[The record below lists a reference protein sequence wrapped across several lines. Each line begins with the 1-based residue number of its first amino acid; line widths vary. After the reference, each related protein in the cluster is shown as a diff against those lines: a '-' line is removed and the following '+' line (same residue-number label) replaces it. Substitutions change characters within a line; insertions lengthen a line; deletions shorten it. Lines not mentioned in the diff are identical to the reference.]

1 MKTESQKYPIFN
13 VPNTLSFIRILV
25 VPPMV
30 YFFLNDQIIWAVV
43 MITISGL
50 SDAFDGFF
58 ARKLNQVTELG
69 KMLDPLA
76 DKLTQVAAAV
86 CIGVKFP
93 NLLYILMVFIAKELL
108 MALGATFLLK
118 RHKKPCA
125 ARWYGKIAT
134 VLFYVSVAVIVV
146 MDGFLHVETTL
157 FYTVSNV
164 LLGITAVMMVYAI
177 IRYAMVFLALL
188 RSDDPK
194 DNFDIRSVVTGQGKL
209 DS

>member
-25 VPPMV
+25 VPLMV

-86 CIGVKFP
+86 CIGIKFP

-125 ARWYGKIAT
+125 ARWYGKVAT

-146 MDGFLHVETTL
+146 MDGFLDVEATL

-188 RSDDPK
+188 RSDDTK

>member
-1 MKTESQKYPIFN
+1 
-13 VPNTLSFIRILV
+13 
-25 VPPMV
+25 MV

-86 CIGVKFP
+86 CIGIKFP

-125 ARWYGKIAT
+125 ARWYGKVAT

-146 MDGFLHVETTL
+146 MDGFLDVEATL